1 MTIHFDVDQHLMAY
15 LKGVKSNLSIREE
28 TLTAIDNK
36 NRIEVVSI
44 KSQSKISKEVL
55 RHFSKLQLIVTR
67 TVGVDHI
74 DLSECKKRGV
84 AVYNVPSYG
93 SMHVAQHGVA
103 LMLSGARNIIRANK
117 ETHLGKFSYKNL
129 LGISLVGKTLGV
141 VGTGKIGLEFIKI
154 ARSLGMKIV
163 AYDIFKNEKAAEESD
178 YKYVTLDNLLKQSDV
193 ITLHIP
199 STPKTKHLLDAKR
212 LKSVRQGA
220 ILVNTARGDLIDEKA
235 LVANIKKFHAVCL
248 DVLQNEDKFSR
259 THPLLKFE
267 NVIITPHVAFY
278 TDESIK
284 EIARETLLNIERFR
298 KGDKTNRVV

>member
-1 MTIHFDVDQHLMAY
+1 M
-15 LKGVKSNLSIREE
+15 
-28 TLTAIDNK
+28 
-36 NRIEVVSI
+36 
-44 KSQSKISKEVL
+44 
-55 RHFSKLQLIVTR
+55 
-67 TVGVDHI
+67 
-74 DLSECKKRGV
+74 
-84 AVYNVPSYG
+84 
-93 SMHVAQHGVA
+93 
-103 LMLSGARNIIRANK
+103 
-117 ETHLGKFSYKNL
+117 
-129 LGISLVGKTLGV
+129 
-141 VGTGKIGLEFIKI
+141 EFIKI

-163 AYDIFKNEKAAEESD
+163 AYDIFKNEKAAEELD
-178 YKYVTLDNLLKQSDV
+178 YKYVTLDDLLKQSDV

-298 KGDKTNRVV
+298 EGDKTNRIV

>member
-1 MTIHFDVDQHLMAY
+1 MTVHFDVDD
-15 LKGVKSNLSIREE
+15 NLDKLFSGNKTSLSVREGNLAKIKNKE
-28 TLTAIDNK
+28 KISAI
-36 NRIEVVSI
+36 SL
-44 KSQSKISKEVL
+44 KSQSKITKEVL
-55 RHFSKLQLIVTR
+55 EHFPKLKLIATR
-67 TVGVDHI
+67 TVGYDHI

-163 AYDIFKNEKAAEESD
+163 AYDIFKNEKAAEELD
-178 YKYVTLDNLLKQSDV
+178 YKYVTLDDLLKQSDV